1 MAGNQDANFCPLS
14 YFSFNSNLAPEIYT
28 GKYSNNLRFHELT
41 GETHWVSQG
50 VANAMSLVDTDIS
63 NFFALKNS
71 AMDCGAAAKKE
82 AEASKFLL

>member
-28 GKYSNNLRFHELT
+28 GEFANNLRFHELT

-50 VANAMSLVDTDIS
+50 VADEMSLIDSDLS

-71 AMDCGAAAKKE
+71 AKDCGAKAEKE
-82 AEASKFLL
+82 AKETKFLM